1 MAKAAVMTGIDQP
14 LEIRDDIEVE
24 APHAGEIKIRMGAS
38 GVCHSDLSMQNGTM
52 MAAAPIVLGHE
63 GAGIVEE
70 VGEGVT
76 DLKPGDHVVVSW
88 VPQCGDCFFCER
100 DQGYLCEGANAALAS
115 GGLLDGT
122 TRFTS
127 QGAPLYQMAASG
139 TFSEVSIIP
148 AIGAVKIPDDLD
160 MRVAALI
167 GCGVLTGTGAAMNTA
182 DIKPGDT
189 VAVVGCGGVGLNVIQ
204 GARIKGAGEI
214 IAVDMNETKL
224 QMAKEFGATATVN
237 ASQSDPVSQVM
248 EMTSQRGADV
258 AFEVIGLQQT
268 IDQTITMVRRGGQA
282 ILVGVPKMDVMV
294 QLPAFFGVVLAEKTI
309 KGCWYG
315 SSNVQRDVPKLIE
328 LYKKGDLKLDELI
341 SRTITLEEVND
352 AFEAMKTGE
361 VARSVI
367 QYGGATGS
375 GSSEGAV
382 SATS

>member
-1 MAKAAVMTGIDQP
+1 MARAAVMTGIDQP
-14 LEIRDDIEVE
+14 LEIRDDVEVDS
-24 APHAGEIKIRMGAS
+24 PHAGELKVRMAAS

-52 MAAAPIVLGHE
+52 MAATPIVLGHE

-76 DLKPGDHVVVSW
+76 GLAPGDHVIISW
-88 VPQCGDCFFCER
+88 VPQCGECFFCQR
-100 DQGYLCEGANAALAS
+100 DQGYLCEQANAALAT

-122 TRFTS
+122 TRMSS
-127 QGAPLYQMAASG
+127 QGAPLFQMAASG
-139 TFSEVSIIP
+139 TFSETTIIP
-148 AIGAVKIPDDLD
+148 AIGAVKIPTDID
-160 MRVAALI
+160 MKVAALI

-182 DIKPGDT
+182 TIRKGDT

-204 GARIKGAGEI
+204 GARIAGAGEI

-237 ASQSDPVSQVM
+237 ASQGDPVSQVM
-248 EMTSQRGADV
+248 EMTQQRGADV

-282 ILVGVPKMDVMV
+282 ILVGVPRMDAMV
-294 QLPAFFGVVLAEKTI
+294 TLPAFFGVVLAEKTI

-315 SSNVQRDVPKLIE
+315 SSNVQKDVPKLIE
-328 LYKKGDLKLDELI
+328 LYKSGQLKLDELI
-341 SRTITLEEVND
+341 SRTIKIDEVNE
-352 AFEAMKTGE
+352 AFDAMKTGE

-367 QYGGATGS
+367 EYS
-375 GSSEGAV
+375 
-382 SATS
+382 